1 MSVLIKDS
9 LSKNGSTSSSN
20 SSGSTTQSTK
30 QKFEAK
36 LAKDAAQMKMKS
48 QIEYSTVL
56 TTTSGSSS
64 KGGTSNSKSKQHPY
78 LISLDKFVKT
88 IPMINNYLNNS
99 L

>member
-36 LAKDAAQMKMKS
+36 LAKDAAQMKKEE
-48 QIEYSTVL
+48 IEYSTVL